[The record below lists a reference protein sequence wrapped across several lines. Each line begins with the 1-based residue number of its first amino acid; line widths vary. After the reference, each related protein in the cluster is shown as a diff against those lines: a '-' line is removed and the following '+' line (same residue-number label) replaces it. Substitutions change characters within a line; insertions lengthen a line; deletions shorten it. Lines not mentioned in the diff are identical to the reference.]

1 MKVQINR
8 LPRVLGPWMAGAI
21 VVGTVIGSG
30 VFKKGQNVAE
40 RVPETGPAL
49 LVWVFGGLLALFGSL
64 ALAEI
69 CVLFPRAGGNFTF
82 LREGF
87 GRFTGFLWGWIDLG
101 IIRSCSIAA
110 LASMFAE
117 GLADVLKQLNAGE
130 PMLHFWPQ
138 QILACFVIAALGHL
152 NAEGT
157 RLGARFQVFLT
168 VLKVTSIVAIIIL
181 PILIIFTVTL
191 PEYPPQLGKLRPVW
205 PADWTA
211 FDTGKYLA
219 AMVAVLW
226 AYHGWMNV
234 GPVAEEVRN
243 PGRNIP
249 LSLLGGVLA
258 LIALYVGANFA
269 YLTVIPSSEMAG
281 LKNTAVSTEF
291 GLRLLGPAGAVIA
304 SGILM
309 LSVFGS
315 LNGNLLVGPRTLFAM
330 ARERMVPE
338 SLASLRPR
346 TQTPTLAT
354 AALSAWSIGIV
365 LGGAALTQYRFP
377 NLTFAGTTI
386 DFNLPAGKPLFDVL
400 TDLAVF
406 GVVGFES
413 LVIAALFRFRQRYPV
428 KEVKLPYR
436 CPGFPVVPA
445 IYLIAMT
452 GVFLNMFASEDL
464 RGGAVFGASFLAV
477 GALIYRLFVAKSGP
491 ASVPPFAETGERD

>member
-1 MKVQINR
+1 MKAQNEL

-87 GRFTGFLWGWIDLG
+87 GRFVGFLWGWIDLG
-101 IIRSCSIAA
+101 IIRSASIAA
-110 LASMFAE
+110 LASMFTE
-117 GLADVLKQLNAGE
+117 GLADVLRQLNGGE
-130 PMLHFWPQ
+130 PLLQFWPQ
-138 QILACFVIAALGHL
+138 QILACAVIAALAYL
-152 NAEGT
+152 NASGT

-168 VLKVTSIVAIIIL
+168 TLKVGSIACIIIL
-181 PILIIFTVTL
+181 PALILLTVSA
-191 PEYPPQLGKLRPVW
+191 PEYEPRITNLRPTW
-205 PADWTA
+205 PADWSA
-211 FDTGKYLA
+211 FDVGKYLA

-234 GPVAEEVRN
+234 GPVAEEVRD

-258 LIALYVGANFA
+258 LITLYVGANFA
-269 YLTVIPSSEMAG
+269 YLTVIPSGEMAE
-281 LKNTAVSTEF
+281 LKHTAVSTEF
-291 GLRLLGPAGAVIA
+291 GLRLLGPAGAVLA
-304 SGILM
+304 SGVLM

-315 LNGNLLVGPRTLFAM
+315 LNGNLLVGPRTLLAM

-338 SLASLRPR
+338 RLAALDPR
-346 TQTPTLAT
+346 AETPALAT
-354 AALSAWSIGIV
+354 AALSAWSILIV
-365 LGGAALTQYRFP
+365 LGGAAMTQYRLPDVPLFGRAVD
-377 NLTFAGTTI
+377 L
-386 DFNLPAGKPLFDVL
+386 NLPEGKPLFDVL

-413 LVIAALFRFRQRYPV
+413 LVIAALFRFRARYPV
-428 KEVKLPYR
+428 ADVNVPYR
-436 CPGFPVVPA
+436 CPGFPVVPL
-445 IYLIAMT
+445 IYLAAMA
-452 GVFLNMFASEDL
+452 GVFINMFAAEDL
-464 RGGAVFGASFLAV
+464 RGGAIFGASFLAL
-477 GALIYRLFVAKSGP
+477 GAVVYWAAVRKPG
-491 ASVPPFAETGERD
+491 

>member
-1 MKVQINR
+1 MQQVKEL

-87 GRFTGFLWGWIDLG
+87 GRFVGFLWGWIDLG

-117 GLADVLKQLNAGE
+117 GLADVLKQLNSGE
-130 PMLHFWPQ
+130 PLLHFWPQ
-138 QILACFVIAALGHL
+138 QVLACFVIAALGHL

-168 VLKVTSIVAIIIL
+168 ALKVGSIAGIIIL
-181 PILIIFTVTL
+181 PALIIFAVEL
-191 PEYPPQLGKLRPVW
+191 PAHPPQLAKLRPVW
-205 PADWTA
+205 PADWA
-211 FDTGKYLA
+211 MFDVGKYLA

-234 GPVAEEVRN
+234 GPVAEEVRD

-269 YLTVIPSSEMAG
+269 YLTVIPSAEMAN
-281 LKNTAVSTEF
+281 LKHTAVSTEF
-291 GLRLLGPAGAVIA
+291 GLRLLGPAGAVLA
-304 SGILM
+304 SAILM

-315 LNGNLLVGPRTLFAM
+315 LNGNLLVGPRTLLAM
-330 ARERMVPE
+330 ARERMVPAR
-338 SLASLRPR
+338 LAALRPR
-346 TQTPTLAT
+346 TETPALAT
-354 AALSAWSIGIV
+354 AALTAWSITIV
-365 LGGAALTQYRFP
+365 IGGALLTQYRLP
-377 NLTFAGTTI
+377 NIGFGGSSF
-386 DFNLPAGKPLFDVL
+386 DPNLPAGKPLFDVL

-413 LVIAALFRFRQRYPV
+413 LVIAALFRFRRLYPV
-428 KEVKLPYR
+428 ETVKLPYR

-445 IYLIAMT
+445 IYLIAMA
-452 GVFLNMFASEDL
+452 GVFINMFASEDL
-464 RGGAVFGASFLAV
+464 RGGAVFGAGFLAC
-477 GALIYRLFVAKSGP
+477 GAVVYWLFVDKPGAGSAVVLG
-491 ASVPPFAETGERD
+491 

>member
-1 MKVQINR
+1 MQSVKET

-87 GRFTGFLWGWIDLG
+87 GRFVGFLWGWIDLG
-101 IIRSCSIAA
+101 IIRSASIAA
-110 LASMFAE
+110 LASMFSE
-117 GLADVLKQLNAGE
+117 GLADVLRQLNGGE
-130 PMLHFWPQ
+130 PLLHFWPQ
-138 QILACFVIAALGHL
+138 QLLACFVIAALGHL

-168 VLKVTSIVAIIIL
+168 ALKVGSILAIIIL
-181 PILIIFTVTL
+181 PAVIICTVTL
-191 PEYPPQLGKLRPVW
+191 PEHPPQLTKLRPVW
-205 PADWTA
+205 PADWSA
-211 FDTGKYLA
+211 FNVGQYLA

-234 GPVAEEVRN
+234 GPVAEEVRE

-258 LIALYVGANFA
+258 LITLYVGANFA
-269 YLTVIPSSEMAG
+269 YLTVIPSAEMAG
-281 LKNTAVSTEF
+281 LKHTAVSTEY
-291 GLRLLGPAGAVIA
+291 GLRLLGPIGAVLA
-304 SGILM
+304 SGVLM

-315 LNGNLLVGPRTLFAM
+315 LNGNLLVGPRTLLAM
-330 ARERMVPE
+330 ARERLVPE
-338 SLASLRPR
+338 RLAALRPR
-346 TQTPTLAT
+346 TETPALAT
-354 AALSAWSIGIV
+354 AALTAWSIAIV
-365 LGGAALTQYRFP
+365 LGGAALTRFRLP
-377 NLTFAGTTI
+377 DVIFFGRSL
-386 DFNLPAGKPLFDVL
+386 DLNLPAGKPLFDVL

-413 LVIAALFRFRQRYPV
+413 LVIAALFRFRARYPV
-428 KEVKLPYR
+428 SEVKLPYR

-445 IYLIAMT
+445 IYLVAMA
-452 GVFLNMFASEDL
+452 GVFINMFALEDT
-464 RGGAVFGASFLAV
+464 RGGAVFGATFLWV
-477 GALIYRLFVAKSGP
+477 GALVYWAFVPK
-491 ASVPPFAETGERD
+491 E

>member
-1 MKVQINR
+1 MQSVKET

-30 VFKKGQNVAE
+30 VFKKGQNVA
-40 RVPETGPAL
+40 RLVPETGPAL

-87 GRFTGFLWGWIDLG
+87 GRFVGFLWGWIDLG
-101 IIRSCSIAA
+101 IIRSASIAA

-117 GLADVLKQLNAGE
+117 GLADVLRQLNHGE
-130 PMLHFWPQ
+130 PVLHFWPQ
-138 QILACFVIAALGHL
+138 QLLACFVIAALGHL

-168 VLKVTSIVAIIIL
+168 ALKVGSILAIIIL
-181 PILIIFTVTL
+181 PAVIVFTVTL
-191 PEYPPQLGKLRPVW
+191 PEHPPQLTKLRPVW
-205 PADWTA
+205 PADWSA
-211 FDTGKYLA
+211 FDVGEYLA

-234 GPVAEEVRN
+234 GPVAEEVRE

-269 YLTVIPSSEMAG
+269 YLTVIPRAEMAG
-281 LKNTAVSTEF
+281 LTQTAVSTEF
-291 GLRLLGPAGAVIA
+291 GLRLLGPIGAVLA
-304 SGILM
+304 SGVLM

-315 LNGNLLVGPRTLFAM
+315 LNGNLLVGPRTLLAM
-330 ARERMVPE
+330 ARERMVPG
-338 SLASLRPR
+338 SLAALRPR
-346 TQTPTLAT
+346 TQTPALAT
-354 AALSAWSIGIV
+354 AALTAWSIAIV
-365 LGGAALTQYRFP
+365 LGGAALTRFRLP
-377 NLTFAGTTI
+377 DLVLFGRSI
-386 DFNLPAGKPLFDVL
+386 DPNLPAGKPLFDVL

-413 LVIAALFRFRQRYPV
+413 LVIAALFRFRALYPV
-428 KEVKLPYR
+428 SEVKLPYR

-445 IYLIAMT
+445 IYLIAMA
-452 GVFLNMFASEDL
+452 GVFINMFASEDL
-464 RGGAVFGASFLAV
+464 RGGAVFGATFLWV
-477 GALIYRLFVAKSGP
+477 GALVYWAFVPK
-491 ASVPPFAETGERD
+491 E